1 MKPRILVVDDDEDAR
16 TLYGKYLQGQ
26 AGWDI
31 VCTDNARDALN
42 ILDTSFHA
50 VVLDEMMPGKRGMQV
65 LEEIRS
71 RADIGRICV
80 VMLTGTTD
88 PQVIADT
95 IDYKPNAYLRK
106 MSTDPKKLYV
116 TLARELS
123 NENPQMLRPIRVF
136 LCHSHVDKPAVRE
149 LYYRLK
155 RDFVDPWLDEK
166 ELIAG
171 QDWELEIRKAVKT
184 SDIVAVCLSHQ
195 ASRPGF
201 LQKEI
206 RYVLDAAD
214 EQPEG
219 AIFVI
224 PLLLEPC
231 DVPTRLA
238 RWQWIDF
245 TGQNGYE
252 QLMRSV
258 RARTK
263 ELGLN

>member
-1 MKPRILVVDDDEDAR
+1 
-16 TLYGKYLQGQ
+16 
-26 AGWDI
+26 
-31 VCTDNARDALN
+31 
-42 ILDTSFHA
+42 
-50 VVLDEMMPGKRGMQV
+50 MPGKHGMEV

-71 RADIGRICV
+71 RADVGRICV
-80 VMLTGTTD
+80 VMLTATDDPDVIVGTY
-88 PQVIADT
+88 A
-95 IDYKPNAYLRK
+95 YKPNAYLRK
-106 MSTDPKKLYV
+106 MNTDPKTLYV

-123 NENPQMLRPIRVF
+123 NENPQMFRPIRVF

-155 RDFVDPWLDEK
+155 RDLVEPWLDEK
-166 ELIAG
+166 ELIPG
-171 QDWELEIRKAVKT
+171 QDWELEIRKAVKA

-231 DVPTRLA
+231 DVPTRLT

-245 TGQNGYE
+245 ATQDGYE

-263 ELGLN
+263 ELGVG